1 MSGRIEVILGC
12 MFSGKST
19 ELLRRLRRW
28 KAVGFNV
35 LTINHTLDVRT
46 GDSVKTHDNV
56 SSDALKLSALLSIID
71 TDIFKTN
78 QIIGIDEAHFFED
91 LLEFVLVAEKAGKTL
106 IISGLDGDYRRE
118 PIGDILKIIPLCD
131 EVVKL
136 HALDMIDR
144 DGSPGIFSK
153 RIVSGDAQIL
163 VGAQESYKAVSRK
176 NY

>member
-35 LTINHTLDVRT
+35 LTINHSLDVRT
-46 GDSVKTHDNV
+46 NNSVKTHDNV
-56 SSDALKLSALLSIID
+56 RSDALKISSLLSIVD
-71 TDIFKTN
+71 SDVFKTN

-91 LLEFVLVAEKAGKTL
+91 LLEFVLVSEKAGKT
-106 IISGLDGDYRRE
+106 IIVAGLDGDYRRE
-118 PIGDILKIIPLCD
+118 PIGDILKLIPLCD

-136 HALDMIDR
+136 QALDMIDR
-144 DGSPGIFSK
+144 DGSPAIFSK
-153 RIVSGDAQIL
+153 RIVSGNSQIL